1 MRIVLRMSVID
12 DYFSDLDAP
21 ARAAFEHIRDLAVE
35 EVPEAEPGTS
45 YGMPALR
52 YKQKPLLGFRAAAQ
66 HLSIFPFSPEAIDAV
81 RDRLTGFD
89 LAKGT
94 IRFAASKPLPDDVVR
109 QVVRERAAQISG
121 GTR

>member
-1 MRIVLRMSVID
+1 MSAVD
-12 DYFSDLDAP
+12 DYFKGLDAP

-45 YGMPALR
+45 YGMAALR
-52 YKQKPLLGFRAAAQ
+52 YKQKPLLGFRAAEK
-66 HLSIFPFSPEAIDAV
+66 HLSVFPFSPEAIDAV

-94 IRFAASKPLPDDVVR
+94 IRFAATKPLPDDVVR

-121 GTR
+121 STR